1 MESRANEE
9 RKGKKRGKGE
19 SKWEKGMDRIRK
31 DVEEGET
38 AQGGKAA
45 RNCWSNSKVTSEL
58 AMGSRIIIYRLIKL
72 S

>member
-1 MESRANEE
+1 M
-9 RKGKKRGKGE
+9 KRGEGGGGA
-19 SKWEKGMDRIRK
+19 SKWKKGMDRIRK
-31 DVEEGET
+31 DVGEEE
-38 AQGGKAA
+38 AQGGKVA